1 MERHDQLVA
10 LVARMLA
17 LHRQRRVARTPHAQ
31 SVLQAQIDA
40 TDRQIDRLVYGLYG
54 LTVASASI
62 FARSTTQRRRKADV
76 RSGDQEAA
84 LNAWNE
90 VAGLAGPKRNDRIGQ
105 RLMWQEQ
112 GRLV

>member
-62 FARSTTQRRRKADV
+62 FARSFDTEAQKSRSAQRR
-76 RSGDQEAA
+76 SGSSVEC
-84 LNAWNE
+84 LE
-90 VAGLAGPKRNDRIGQ
+90 RGRRIGRPQ
-105 RLMWQEQ
+105 AQC
-112 GRLV
+112 

>member
-54 LTVASASI
+54 LTAAEIEVGGGGVTNRLTAHSLSI
-62 FARSTTQRRRKADV
+62 DVICYSTYNH
-76 RSGDQEAA
+76 
-84 LNAWNE
+84 L
-90 VAGLAGPKRNDRIGQ
+90 
-105 RLMWQEQ
+105 
-112 GRLV
+112 